1 MVAETRKTNNRDL
14 SPSKL
19 MIPPL
24 PPRHLLYNRGVWRVD
39 DFRIFAIFTIKK
51 LYSTVVPTKFCLVCF
66 CLLAMMTIIY
76 YGVVTVYP
84 QLKLQQIQFL
94 VAISSSSSPSFG
106 SSTNEFTSLISIS
119 RTCATKIIVVQYDY
133 NHSPTVSTVQYSR

>member
-19 MIPPL
+19 MIPP
-24 PPRHLLYNRGVWRVD
+24 PPPDRHLLYNRGVCRVD

-51 LYSTVVPTKFCLVCF
+51 LYSTVVPTKVLLGLL
-66 CLLAMMTIIY
+66 LLACDDDYNILWCCY
-76 YGVVTVYP
+76 SLPPAQVTADP
-84 QLKLQQIQFL
+84 IFGS
-94 VAISSSSSPSFG
+94 ASSSSSPSFG

-133 NHSPTVSTVQYSR
+133 NHTVSTVQ